1 MKKFSSNKDFHVYI
15 KQLCR
20 AGWTFI
26 QGKKHAKLLSPS
38 GKRVVV
44 PGSPSDKRAFDNF
57 KRDVRLCYAMGAI

>member
-1 MKKFSSNKDFHVYI
+1 MKKFTSNKDFNVYI

-26 QGKKHAKLLSPS
+26 QGKKHAKLLAPS

-44 PGSPSDKRAFDNF
+44 PGSPSDKRALDSF
-57 KRDVRLCYAMGAI
+57 KRDVRLCCAMEAI